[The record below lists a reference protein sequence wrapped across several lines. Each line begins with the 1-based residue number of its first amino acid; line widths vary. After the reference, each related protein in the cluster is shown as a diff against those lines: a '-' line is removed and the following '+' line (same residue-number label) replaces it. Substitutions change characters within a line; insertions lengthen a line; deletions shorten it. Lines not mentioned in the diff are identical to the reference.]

1 MAGRESDRKTG
12 RLKKARTGK
21 FDDYDE
27 NGMRDGIRLFSIF

>member
-12 RLKKARTGK
+12 RLKKVRIGK